1 MSARDIFNEK
11 TAIYKDISEQE
22 RILTKKAFK
31 AEEEERL
38 AFVELLAEEKI
49 LASHTWNA
57 ITRNYGF
64 ELLSSKF
71 YDDCEELQYLP
82 EQSSIDISNFSKLE
96 INDGTVLI
104 IIYRGE
110 DIPNLL
116 SKFSIKIN
124 SFDGDKLAEQ
134 LQKEID
140 SINELRKAL
149 FVEQS

>member
-57 ITRNYGF
+57 ITRNYGG
-64 ELLSSKF
+64 
-71 YDDCEELQYLP
+71 
-82 EQSSIDISNFSKLE
+82 SI
-96 INDGTVLI
+96 
-104 IIYRGE
+104 
-110 DIPNLL
+110 
-116 SKFSIKIN
+116 
-124 SFDGDKLAEQ
+124 
-134 LQKEID
+134 
-140 SINELRKAL
+140 
-149 FVEQS
+149 